1 MNIRTFALVLA
12 LSVGIAFA
20 AEPAPWKSVFNGKNL
35 EGWEVNDFAGAGE
48 VKVEDGKIVIHGGV
62 ALSGLRRTND
72 LLRSN
77 YEVQIKAMKVE
88 GGDFFCGLTF
98 PVKDKHATLV
108 VGGWGGALVGISSL
122 DGMDAS
128 ENDTAAYMRF
138 ETGKWY
144 TIKLR
149 VTDTRIQTWIDKEKL
164 IDTSI
169 VGKEVSMRLGEIE
182 ESAPFGIATYQTT
195 AAIQEIKVRP
205 TPAKIPRVLFL
216 AGKKS
221 HGPGEHEYEESLLLL
236 QGLIDNSV
244 AFIDSHIFRQGWPFD
259 EEDLEDADTI
269 VLFSDGADHGE
280 LNHPLLVGTRRLK
293 VLGELMDK
301 GVGLVALHYSLFLPR
316 EKGGDQ
322 FLKWVGGHFDYES
335 GDAPNKWFSRIE
347 TREFKVFPGAE
358 RHPVS
363 RGVEPFS
370 IKEEF
375 YFNIRFPKEKKNITP
390 IATLDPEKSD
400 STRVVGWA
408 IERPDGGRG
417 FGYTGGHFHKSFEHP
432 QVQQMLINA
441 ILWTARAD
449 DQPRSASK
457 KSAGN

>member
-1 MNIRTFALVLA
+1 M
-12 LSVGIAFA
+12 
-20 AEPAPWKSVFNGKNL
+20 
-35 EGWEVNDFAGAGE
+35 
-48 VKVEDGKIVIHGGV
+48 
-62 ALSGLRRTND
+62 
-72 LLRSN
+72 
-77 YEVQIKAMKVE
+77 
-88 GGDFFCGLTF
+88 
-98 PVKDKHATLV
+98 
-108 VGGWGGALVGISSL
+108 GISSL

-400 STRVVGWA
+400 WSRVVGWA

-457 KSAGN
+457 KRAGN